1 MRDWCISRQL
11 WWGHRIP
18 VYLVSKKGEKQAD
31 SLNKANWVAAGS
43 FEEALEKASK
53 QFGIAKE

>member
-1 MRDWCISRQL
+1 
-11 WWGHRIP
+11 
-18 VYLVSKKGEKQAD
+18 VSKKGEKQAD